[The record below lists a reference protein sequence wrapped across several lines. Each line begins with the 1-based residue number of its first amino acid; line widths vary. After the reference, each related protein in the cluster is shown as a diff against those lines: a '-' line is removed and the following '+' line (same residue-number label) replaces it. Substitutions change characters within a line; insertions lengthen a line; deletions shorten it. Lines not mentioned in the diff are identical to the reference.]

1 MKFQY
6 LQFELSNKVAVLTI
20 NRPRA
25 LNALNSKVLEELE
38 IFTEQII
45 SNKSENGGFLTPL
58 PLDKK
63 LTETTKPVLAKAGI
77 KQDQYKKE
85 KNLHVLIITGAGKSF
100 VAGADIKEM
109 VNFDQKQAIAFSK
122 QGQKV
127 FSLIESLP
135 IPVIAAIN
143 GFALGGGMELALACD
158 ILVISEAAK
167 MGLPEVTLGLLPA
180 FGGTQRL
187 VRAVGMYKA
196 KEIICFGKIYSAREF
211 FTMGLGNKITSP
223 EKLMKTAFLLAEDIK
238 QRSPLSVIKS
248 KKLIHEE
255 DNLTLKNRLQKEA
268 EAFGQ
273 LFKSPDSKEGMRAFL
288 EKRKPQF
295 KVTRLQKE

>member
-6 LQFELSNKVAVLTI
+6 LKFELSNKVGVLTI

-25 LNALNSKVLEELE
+25 LNVLNSEVLKELE
-38 IFTEQII
+38 FFTEQI
-45 SNKSENGGFLTPL
+45 NKETGGLYRTSQEIALFGDSL
-58 PLDKK
+58 PLGEKK
-63 LTETTKPVLAKAGI
+63 KRPENANQI
-77 KQDQYKKE
+77 DI
-85 KNLHVLIITGAGKSF
+85 HVLIITGAGKSF

-109 VNFDQKQAIAFSK
+109 VNFNQKQAVAFSK
-122 QGQKV
+122 KGQKV
-127 FSLIESLP
+127 LSLIESLP
-135 IPVIAAIN
+135 FPVIAAIN

-158 ILVISEAAK
+158 ILIISEAAK

-196 KEIICFGKIYSAREF
+196 KEIICSGNIYSARDIF
-211 FTMGLGNKITSP
+211 AMGLGNKITPP
-223 EKLMKTAFLLAEDIK
+223 EELMKTALLLAEDIK
-238 QRSPLSVIKS
+238 QRSPLSVTKS

-273 LFKSPDSKEGMRAFL
+273 LFQSPDSKEGMRAFL

-295 KVTRLQKE
+295 KAREKE